1 MYQREMDKWSFRPS
15 RRQLRLRADQGTA
28 IAGCW
33 RGICLIIAGQILV
46 ALKRNDEYALIIKV
60 MRA

>member
-1 MYQREMDKWSFRPS
+1 MAAARWQANCCVNER
-15 RRQLRLRADQGTA
+15 
-28 IAGCW
+28 
-33 RGICLIIAGQILV
+33 QILV